1 VWAHLLETI
10 YDSLVLKETK
20 QDFVVGIQM
29 IAKWYQFI
37 FSNKE
42 TVELSH
48 FKPFVEEAENFS
60 YNLNPSRKLTCM
72 SGGRD
77 TDCHRRDHTSL

>member
-29 IAKWYQFI
+29 I
-37 FSNKE
+37 SNKE